1 MIIVSDSSPLMALS
15 VIGKLH
21 LLQKRF
27 GKVTI
32 PEAVRTKIA
41 VDGRDKKGTDDI
53 LKADWIKTESVQNL
67 LLAKSLEKD
76 IDYGESEAIALAVE
90 MNADIILLD
99 DKLARNMASGFGLKI
114 LGTVG
119 ILIWAKRAGL
129 IDLLGTEL
137 DTLLTKANFRLSQDL
152 IRMALREVGEN

>member
-1 MIIVSDSSPLMALS
+1 
-15 VIGKLH
+15 
-21 LLQKRF
+21 
-27 GKVTI
+27 
-32 PEAVRTKIA
+32 
-41 VDGRDKKGTDDI
+41 
-53 LKADWIKTESVQNL
+53 
-67 LLAKSLEKD
+67 
-76 IDYGESEAIALAVE
+76 

-119 ILIWAKRAGL
+119 ILIWAKKTGL
-129 IDLLGTEL
+129 IDLFGTEL

>member
-1 MIIVSDSSPLMALS
+1 
-15 VIGKLH
+15 
-21 LLQKRF
+21 
-27 GKVTI
+27 
-32 PEAVRTKIA
+32 
-41 VDGRDKKGTDDI
+41 
-53 LKADWIKTESVQNL
+53 
-67 LLAKSLEKD
+67 
-76 IDYGESEAIALAVE
+76 

>member
-32 PEAVRTKIA
+32 PEAVRTEIA

-99 DKLARNMASGFGLKI
+99 DKLGKKSR
-114 LGTVG
+114 T
-119 ILIWAKRAGL
+119 
-129 IDLLGTEL
+129 D
-137 DTLLTKANFRLSQDL
+137 
-152 IRMALREVGEN
+152 